1 MIIVRIKILENPL
14 KNLKKIIKK
23 FVEVKREKEELKPYN
38 SNQIQKAQY

>member
-23 FVEVKREKEELKPYN
+23 FVEVKREKEELKYK
-38 SNQIQKAQY
+38 Q